1 MQLFFSEDIESGI
14 CTLSEEES
22 RHCVKVLR
30 MSVGDELSLTDGR
43 GTMCRCRIL
52 DAHPKACT
60 VEVVERTEDYG
71 RRPYSLHLA
80 VAPTK
85 NTARIEWL
93 VEKAVEMG
101 IDRITPIVCDHS
113 ERCILKKER
122 LDKIAVSAA
131 KQSLKAYLPAIDEP
145 MPVAELIAAPFD
157 GQKFIAY
164 CDGDHR
170 TPLRDAYRPGSNALI
185 LIGPEG
191 DFSPDE
197 VRSALDSGF
206 IPVTLGNCRLRTE
219 TAALAATAFFNL
231 SN

>member
-1 MQLFFSEDIESGI
+1 MQLFFSENIESDI
-14 CTLSEEES
+14 CTLAEEES
-22 RHCVKVLR
+22 RHCIKVLR
-30 MSVGDELSLTDGR
+30 LRSGDELFLTDGR
-43 GTMCRCRIL
+43 GTLCRCSII
-52 DAHPKACT
+52 DDHPKNCT
-60 VEVVERTEDYG
+60 VKVIERTEGYG
-71 RRPYSLHLA
+71 RRPYRLHLA

-85 NTARIEWL
+85 NTARLEWL

-113 ERCILKKER
+113 ERCVLKKER

-131 KQSLKAYLPAIDEP
+131 KQSLKAYLPEIDEP
-145 MPVAELIAAPFD
+145 TPVAELIAQPFD

-170 TPLRDAYRPGSNALI
+170 QPLRDSYRPGSNALI

-197 VRSALDSGF
+197 VQQALAAGF
-206 IPVTLGNCRLRTE
+206 TPVTLGNCRLRTE